1 MITLEHNSTCI
12 IIDTEVML
20 TEEEIKDYFT
30 FIKGCLDFY
39 KKSTPT
45 MIVVKNSSMESRNL
59 GLTVQE
65 MNGFVL
71 FADNI
76 KKLAKRHSNR
86 VNPRATSIH
95 CIVDTC
101 FHELHHVESYS
112 VDPQWVIDNREEE
125 EAFANKTAASLCIE
139 FFKTKHMPIWVKPY
153 VYKNENE
160 VITDLREYF
169 NILLDGD
176 NKWIPL
182 GISTDGQPDEVIAET
197 PNTDPITKISSADAK
212 ILYLTCFNQLK
223 DSVHNPET
231 ILTPITIPPIV
242 ESSCSMDVHGVIT
255 RTKTLN
261 TMSGIIDKHTKEP
274 LYLFALRDGKQ
285 RYIAYSN
292 LSDTG
297 CVMDSESNEKILM
310 FKNNT
315 LSVWPKV

>member
-1 MITLEHNSTCI
+1 MTTIQHNNTTIIVDVGNTL
-12 IIDTEVML
+12 D
-20 TEEEIKDYFT
+20 EEEIKDYFT
-30 FIKGCLDFY
+30 FIKKCLNFY
-39 KKSTPT
+39 PKSKPT
-45 MIVVKNSSMESRNL
+45 VIIVKNSSMESRNL

-65 MNGFVL
+65 INGFVL

-76 KKLAKRHSNR
+76 KKLTRKHSHK
-86 VNPRATSIH
+86 VNPRATLIH

-101 FHELHHVESYS
+101 FHELHHVESYG

-125 EAFANKTAASLCIE
+125 ESFANRTAADLCIDL
-139 FFKTKHMPIWVKPY
+139 FKTKPIPVWVKPY

-176 NKWIPL
+176 NQWGPL
-182 GISTDGQPDEVIAET
+182 EDYTEVKPEITTET
-197 PNTDPITKISSADAK
+197 PNTDPITKISSAEAK
-212 ILYLTCFNQLK
+212 ILYMSCFNQLK
-223 DSVHNPET
+223 DSVHNPENV
-231 ILTPITIPPIV
+231 LTPIEIPPIV

-315 LSVWPKV
+315 LSAWPKV

>member
-1 MITLEHNSTCI
+1 MTTMQHNNTTI
-12 IIDTEVML
+12 IVDTENTL
-20 TEEEIKDYFT
+20 DEEGTQDYVT

-45 MIVVKNSSMESRNL
+45 VIIVKNSSMESRNL

-65 MNGFVL
+65 INGFVL

-76 KKLAKRHSNR
+76 KRLARVHSAK
-86 VNPRATSIH
+86 VNPRATTIH

-125 EAFANKTAASLCIE
+125 EAFANKTASELCIE
-139 FFKTKHMPIWVKPY
+139 FFKTKHIPVWVKPY

-160 VITDLREYF
+160 IVTDLREYF

-176 NKWIPL
+176 NHWEPL
-182 GISTDGQPDEVIAET
+182 GISTNGQPEVTTET
-197 PNTDPITKISSADAK
+197 PNTDPITKISSAEAK
-212 ILYLTCFNQLK
+212 ILYMSCFNKLK
-223 DSVHNPET
+223 DCVSNPENV
-231 ILTPITIPPIV
+231 LTPIEIPPIV

-261 TMSGIIDKHTKEP
+261 IMSGIIDKHTKEP

-315 LSVWPKV
+315 LSAWPKV